1 MSSIFNEQIVKRD
14 EKNIVLIKRLL
25 IAVAAAALCA
35 ILYLIPMFFAALF
48 PAVPALFFVVAVA
61 AVIFWRNCDVEFEYY
76 VGDSDLDI
84 SKIYGKSKRKNID
97 SINLRSIK
105 EIYVE
110 KRDVRSLKREFTTV
124 YDCTGGDERALAI
137 SYNGSGE
144 SGNCIMLFSP
154 NEKIISAMKLSVPAS
169 AWKND

>member
-1 MSSIFNEQIVKRD
+1 MSSIFKEQIVKRD

-25 IAVAAAALCA
+25 IAVAAATLCA
-35 ILYLIPMFFAALF
+35 IILLVPVFFAFVPIFLF
-48 PAVPALFFVVAVA
+48 IVIVGAFFL
-61 AVIFWRNCDVEFEYY
+61 WRNCDVEFEYY

-84 SKIYGKSKRKNID
+84 SKIYGKSKRKSID

-110 KRDVRSLKREFTTV
+110 ERDVRSLKREFTTA
-124 YDCTGGDERALAI
+124 YDCTGGDEKALAI